1 LKTISSLLIG
11 GDVTSRETVP
21 ADVTQ
26 RSQLTSPQRHQLA
39 NGRRTKKS
47 AWISQFLRLVRKI
60 WFPMYFSFYW
70 SADFHRQVTNED
82 GLLGAGL
89 TYRLDQSGWYA

>member
-26 RSQLTSPQRHQLA
+26 RSQLTSPLRHLA
-39 NGRRTKKS
+39 NRRRTKKS
-47 AWISQFLRLVRKI
+47 AWISQLLRLV
-60 WFPMYFSFYW
+60 
-70 SADFHRQVTNED
+70 
-82 GLLGAGL
+82 L
-89 TYRLDQSGWYA
+89 TP